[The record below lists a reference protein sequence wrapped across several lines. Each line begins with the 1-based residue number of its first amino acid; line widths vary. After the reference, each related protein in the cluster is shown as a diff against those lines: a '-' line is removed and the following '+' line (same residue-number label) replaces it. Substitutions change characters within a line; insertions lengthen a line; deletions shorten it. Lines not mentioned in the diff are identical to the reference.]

1 MRRRPSRL
9 TIAQQREVWDRLARG
24 ERAHSIGLAIGCHEH
39 TVRLLAARSGGI
51 RPRERTRAARSLSLA
66 EREEISRGLAQGE
79 SLRSIAA
86 RLGRAPSTV
95 SREVAHND
103 GPRKYRALA
112 ADRRAWTM
120 AERPKPAKLATCP
133 QLRHIVERKLER
145 HWSPRQISRW
155 LARTF
160 PGDPELQV
168 SHETIYLSLFVQGRG
183 ALRKELHQA
192 LRTGRARRHPKA
204 QSPMKRRS
212 HIPNMV
218 LISERPAEVEDRAV
232 PGHWEGDLILGTR
245 RTCIGT
251 LVERSTRYVLLLR
264 LPDGTAESVRK
275 AMTRSIRT
283 LPTEL
288 RRSVTWDQG
297 NEMAHHERFSV
308 DTGVQVYFCDPSSPW
323 QRGSNENTNGLLRQY
338 FPKGTDLSVYTQR
351 ELNAVARELND
362 RPRETLGWDSPL
374 ERLREVVAS
383 TH

>member
-1 MRRRPSRL
+1 M
-9 TIAQQREVWDRLARG
+9 
-24 ERAHSIGLAIGCHEH
+24 
-39 TVRLLAARSGGI
+39 
-51 RPRERTRAARSLSLA
+51 
-66 EREEISRGLAQGE
+66 
-79 SLRSIAA
+79 RSIAA
-86 RLGRAPSTV
+86 QLGRAPSTV
-95 SREVAHND
+95 SREVAHNG
-103 GPRKYRALA
+103 GPRRYRALA
-112 ADRRAWTM
+112 ADRRAWRL
-120 AERPKPAKLATCP
+120 AERPKRAKLATCP
-133 QLRHIVERKLER
+133 KLRHIVERKLER

-160 PGDPELQV
+160 PGEPELQV

-192 LRTGRARRHPKA
+192 LRTGRAMRRPKL

-232 PGHWEGDLILGTR
+232 PGHWEGDLLLGAR

-283 LPTEL
+283 LPREL
-288 RRSVTWDQG
+288 VRSVTWDQG
-297 NEMAHHERFSV
+297 NEMAHHERFTV

-338 FPKGTDLSVYTQR
+338 FPKGTDLSIHTQR
-351 ELNAVARELND
+351 DLNAIARELND

>member
-1 MRRRPSRL
+1 
-9 TIAQQREVWDRLARG
+9 
-24 ERAHSIGLAIGCHEH
+24 
-39 TVRLLAARSGGI
+39 
-51 RPRERTRAARSLSLA
+51 LA

-79 SLRSIAA
+79 SMHSIAA
-86 RLGRAPSTV
+86 GLGRAPSTV

-103 GPRKYRALA
+103 GPKKYRALA
-112 ADRRAWTM
+112 GDSRAWAL
-120 AERPKPAKLATCP
+120 AECPKPAKLATCP
-133 QLRHIVERKLER
+133 KLRHIVERKLER

-155 LARTF
+155 LAKTF

-192 LRTGRARRHPKA
+192 LRSGRAMRRPKA
-204 QSPMKRRS
+204 QSPLKRRS
-212 HIPNMV
+212 HIPNVV

-232 PGHWEGDLILGTR
+232 PGHWEGDLILGAK

-251 LVERSTRYVLLLR
+251 LVDSSTRYVLLLR

-275 AMTRSIRT
+275 AMAKSIRT
-283 LPTEL
+283 LPREL
-288 RRSVTWDQG
+288 VRSVTWDQG

-308 DTGVQVYFCDPSSPW
+308 DTGVQVYFCDPKSPW

>member
-1 MRRRPSRL
+1 VRRRPRRL
-9 TIAQQREVWDRLARG
+9 TAEQQREIWDRLARG
-24 ERAHSIGLAIGCHEH
+24 ERAQSIGPAVGCHH
-39 TVRLLAARSGGI
+39 NTVRELVAHSGGI
-51 RPRERTRAARSLSLA
+51 RPRERKRAARSLSVA

-79 SLRSIAA
+79 SMRSIAA

-95 SREVAHND
+95 SREVAHNG
-103 GPRKYRALA
+103 GPRGYRALA
-112 ADRRAWTM
+112 ADRQAWAL

-133 QLRHIVERKLER
+133 KLRHIVERKLER

-192 LRTGRARRHPKA
+192 LRTGRAMRRPKA
-204 QSPMKRRS
+204 KSPMKRRS

-218 LISERPAEVEDRAV
+218 LISERPAEVNDRAV
-232 PGHWEGDLILGTR
+232 PGHWEGDLILGAK

-283 LPTEL
+283 LPREL
-288 RRSVTWDQG
+288 VRSVTWDQG
-297 NEMAHHERFSV
+297 NEMAHHERFTV
-308 DTGVQVYFCDPSSPW
+308 DTGVQVYFCDPKSPW

-338 FPKGTDLSVYTQR
+338 FPKGTDLSIHTQR